1 MRQNKPQ
8 TINQI
13 AQEVYKIVGQEAV
26 KSFAKIIYIA
36 GGIDGKQNSASNFND
51 KSAQEILDTRL
62 SLEQLDANFQ
72 ENIFKKYRGQGVERQ
87 NISSG
92 SFGGEDRSAIIEC
105 FKQVGFIDKVE
116 PSRKNYDEVLV
127 LGATMIGVKSR
138 IDDLKVLDLEYK
150 KVSFL
155 TGERALWMDS
165 PSDNFE
171 DDKIAQNLLVQRC
184 DNDEVTC
191 ASIDEKMQEIKNLHK
206 QEKGSDI
213 SVGDLRKAVEEFYTK
228 QYLEPKRQ
236 KFPTEADGIEYM
248 FKKDQFFAS
257 RNVRCIYAKKSPEKP
272 RVDTLDTVNEW
283 FKEFEEVAK
292 SDVSPSYNC
301 IVISDQPHL
310 KAQSQ
315 AFALI
320 SDTKNIEIEV
330 VAKGYENPKAELLL
344 TEMAGTLNRKK
355 IMLERFAQQDSKSS
369 SLPSSA
375 PSSGSASGSLRKEP
389 LIQNSL

>member
-1 MRQNKPQ
+1 MKQNKPQ
-8 TINQI
+8 RIEQI
-13 AQEVYKIVGQEAV
+13 AQEVYEIKGQEAL

-36 GGIDGKQNSASNFND
+36 GGIDGMQKSASNFND
-51 KSAQEILDTRL
+51 ELAEKILNTEI
-62 SLEQLDANFQ
+62 SLTELDARFQ
-72 ENIFKKYRGQGVERQ
+72 SNIYNKYRGQGVERQ
-87 NISSG
+87 NMSGG
-92 SFGGEDRSAIIEC
+92 SFSEPDRLAIIEC
-105 FKQVGFIDKVE
+105 FKQIGFIDEVA
-116 PSRKNYDEVLV
+116 PSREKYDEVLV
-127 LGATMIGVKSR
+127 LGASMLGVKSR
-138 IDDLKVLDLEYK
+138 IDDLKALNIEYN

-257 RNVRCIYAKKSPEKP
+257 RNARCIYAKKSPEKP
-272 RVDTLDTVNEW
+272 RVDTVDTVNEW
-283 FKEFEEVAK
+283 FKEFEKGAK
-292 SDVSPSYNC
+292 SDAKYYCVA
-301 IVISDQPHL
+301 ISNQPFL

-320 SDTKNIEIEV
+320 SNPNIQIEV
-330 VAKGYENPKAELLL
+330 VAKSVENPKSELLL
-344 TEMAGTLNRKK
+344 TEMAGTLNRRKL
-355 IMLERFAQQDSKSS
+355 MLERFVQQDSKSS

-375 PSSGSASGSLRKEP
+375 PSPASSIKTSKE
-389 LIQNSL
+389 NEVGAGK